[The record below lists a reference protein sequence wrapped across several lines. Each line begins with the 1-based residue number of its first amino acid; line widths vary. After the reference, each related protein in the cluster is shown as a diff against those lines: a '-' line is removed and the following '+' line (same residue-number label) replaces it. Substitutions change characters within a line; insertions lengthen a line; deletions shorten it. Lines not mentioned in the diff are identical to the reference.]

1 MAVLVNARDPDA
13 VTAAIDL
20 EKAAHTV
27 GKQLHILVARNADEI
42 DGAFETLSRDQ
53 ADALLVQS
61 DPYFTSRAT
70 QIVLLAVLHRIPAV
84 FPSRDYAEAGGI
96 MSYGSDVRDEYRQ
109 AGVYTARI
117 LKGEKPSNLPVL
129 QPTKFELVINLR
141 TAKALGFT
149 VPSTLLARAD
159 EVIE

>member
-1 MAVLVNARDPDA
+1 MRETRTRLQPRTIWKRPP
-13 VTAAIDL
+13 
-20 EKAAHTV
+20 HTV
-27 GKQLHILVARNADEI
+27 GKHIHILVARTADEI
-42 DGAFETLSRDQ
+42 DSAFETLSRDQ

-61 DPYFTSRAT
+61 DPYFTSRTT

-117 LKGEKPSNLPVL
+117 LKGEKPSDLPVL

-141 TAKALGFT
+141 TAKALGLT
-149 VPSTLLARAD
+149 VPPTLLARAD